1 MTTKLRY
8 FAVIGLLS
16 LAACGSGLETAKAT
30 VLSNATALARSSN
43 DFAQFNET
51 PNITTAQNMVDAITE
66 SALDIIDS
74 PYDITEASQILATS
88 CATITLT
95 LDGGE
100 TVSAHIKLE
109 TTLEGSVV
117 AVPAEGPCQA

>member
-109 TTLEGSVV
+109 TTPEGSVV

>member
-30 VLSNATALARSSN
+30 VLSNATVLAASSN

-51 PNITTAQNMVDAITE
+51 PNITTAQNMVDAVTE
-66 SALDIIDS
+66 SGLDIIDS

-95 LDGGE
+95 LEGGE
-100 TVSAHIKLE
+100 TASAHIKLE
-109 TTLEGSVV
+109 TTSDGSVAAV
-117 AVPAEGPCQA
+117 AAEGPCLS